1 MLLSIILA
9 AGFAAASV
17 PAPAAPRQVQAAGPQ
32 VQAVAPQRR
41 VARAGLPLIEIAV
54 ERRLADS
61 LGLAV
66 GDTMRVGASAES
78 VTRLAVVAA
87 VYQPPPDPA
96 TILRRDYRARLH
108 LPDLAELTAAALPS
122 DAERSER
129 ARRLD
134 RVDRIAVA
142 VVSGAD
148 PDSVAARLNR
158 TAFGFH
164 AYPSAELAAG
174 SSQTFAVVSRF
185 HRAIAVIT
193 TVASAVFL
201 LCIMLL
207 KVEERRIDAAVMRFI
222 GIRRRTIFGALLL
235 EAAAI
240 AAVGSAMGILVA
252 HVASLV
258 TNRYY
263 QQVFETE
270 LVFSLLTPDIV
281 AFGVGLSLLLG
292 IAAGAAAAAR
302 LVQTSPMALWRR
314 G

>member
-1 MLLSIILA
+1 MLLCAYLA
-9 AGFAAASV
+9 AALVASSLQAPAAAPSAPDSRP
-17 PAPAAPRQVQAAGPQ
+17 PAPA
-32 VQAVAPQRR
+32 
-41 VARAGLPLIEIAV
+41 LELAV

-61 LGLAV
+61 LGLQV
-66 GDTMRVGASAES
+66 GDTVRIGASAES
-78 VTRLAVVAA
+78 VARLGIVAA
-87 VYQPPPDPA
+87 IYQPAPDPA
-96 TILRRDYRARLH
+96 TILRRDYRMRLH

-129 ARRLD
+129 AARLD
-134 RVDRIAVA
+134 RVDRMAVA
-142 VVSGAD
+142 LVPGAD

-164 AYPSAELAAG
+164 AYPSEALAAG

-240 AAVGSAMGILVA
+240 AVVGSAMGILVA
-252 HVASLV
+252 HVASLI

-270 LVFSLLTPDIV
+270 LVFSLLTPDII